1 MAFGFP
7 KKVQR
12 FSNAAVYSNQPIEGP
27 IQQSFLLFPS
37 SRLDFWRAHGGQT
50 LWWPCYHG

>member
-37 SRLDFWRAHGGQT
+37 SRLDFWRAHGVQT